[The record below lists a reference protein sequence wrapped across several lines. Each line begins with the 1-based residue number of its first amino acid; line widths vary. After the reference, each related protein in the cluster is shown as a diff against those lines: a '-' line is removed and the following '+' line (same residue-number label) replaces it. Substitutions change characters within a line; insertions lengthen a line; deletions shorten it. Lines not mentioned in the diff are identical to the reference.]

1 MAKFTVSARAKA
13 KLVEIYEFTEIRFG
27 QYQADA
33 YQAGFERTFG
43 LLADFPRMGTEADNL
58 KVGLRRFRFQS
69 HFVFYTIENDGVV
82 VRNIIHVGQNIR
94 PSLIE

>member
-58 KVGLRRFRFQS
+58 KVGFRRFRFQS